1 MPRVLRLWLGRESSA
16 SSMNIVGSTLLS
28 IYCKAE
34 VDIPVPWLERGDPL
48 PKKGLKP
55 HMSKFTQSFNASIK
69 TWRKGRINTPGAA
82 KQQCG
87 NKLNYLMTHRNNYWT
102 PDIWDSC
109 LRDGA
114 VKTVKEQTD
123 KTYTQ
128 HMNIRAALRQTGEP
142 QA

>member
-1 MPRVLRLWLGRESSA
+1 MACFLKSRSFTKLEGQVLQTWGMPRVLRLWPGRESSA

-87 NKLNYLMTHRNNYWT
+87 NKLNYLMTQKQL
-102 PDIWDSC
+102 PDTRYLGQLSK
-109 LRDGA
+109 R
-114 VKTVKEQTD
+114 
-123 KTYTQ
+123 
-128 HMNIRAALRQTGEP
+128 RSS
-142 QA
+142 